1 MADKLWVG
9 GASTVAQVQTD
20 VFAGGAWTGDGT
32 ILATMTSEDGTSTQ
46 TVSLA
51 TTAVSSEAQLDL
63 FLSSLQ
69 GSSDTMF
76 QAVTFSKSG
85 ADTILSTASVAG
97 TPFYLAITEFS
108 DDTTGTITEVK
119 DGTGASVLSE
129 GPSDWNVDGSGQYT
143 GTNWRTGGDTNAVK
157 PADSDTVRIST
168 GSYDIR
174 YGLFQSS
181 IDLNELRITPGYKGS
196 IGQGS
201 NSIYLRIDVT
211 SSGAQAVT
219 VNSRGQETWLDTT
232 CPDVHVLGG
241 PAGVNLLQ
249 LAGDVDNLHIS
260 GPVNGTITCKAAMV
274 LDNVY
279 VTGAPRAVVN
289 LGAAITSLDQVWVDS
304 GTVTIN
310 DCAIATN
317 SAGDATERNG
327 INVMGTGTVIH
338 KGDLDTSVC
347 PRWRQM
353 GGHGEYNGQGTLTE
367 LIVYAGHFTLN
378 NSTADAVTVS
388 TTNQHGGTV
397 TDDAGIV
404 NATWTTFNR
413 DGGGG
418 VVSGADIKLYSQS

>member
-32 ILATMTSEDGTSTQ
+32 ILATMTSEDGSTTQ
-46 TVSLA
+46 VVSLNS
-51 TTAVSSEAQLDL
+51 TAVSSEAQLDL
-63 FLSSLQ
+63 FLADLQ
-69 GSSDTMF
+69 GSSETMF

-85 ADTILSTASVAG
+85 ADTILSTAKVAG
-97 TPFYLAITEFS
+97 VPFYLAMTEFC
-108 DDTTGTITEVK
+108 DDTTGTITEVN

-174 YGLFQSS
+174 YGLYQAG
-181 IDLNELRITPGYKGS
+181 IDLNELRVTPGYKGS
-196 IGQGS
+196 IGQGA

-219 VNSRGQETWLDTT
+219 INGRGQECWLDTT

-249 LAGDVDNLHIS
+249 LAGDVDNLHVS
-260 GPVNGTITCKAAMV
+260 GPVNGTVTCKAAMA
-274 LDNVY
+274 LDNVF
-279 VTGAPRAVVN
+279 VVGAPRAVVN
-289 LGAAITSLDQVWVDS
+289 IGAAVTSMDDVFVDG
-304 GTVTIN
+304 GTVTID
-310 DCAIATN
+310 DCAIASTL
-317 SAGDATERNG
+317 
-327 INVMGTGTVIH
+327 NVMGTGTLIH
-338 KGDLDTSVC
+338 KGSLPASTV
-347 PRWRQM
+347 PAFNVY
-353 GGHGEYNGQGTLTE
+353 GGHAEYNGQGTLTT
-367 LIVYAGHFTLN
+367 LNVYAGLFTLN
-378 NSTADAVTVS
+378 NSTADAVLIS
-388 TTNQHGGTV
+388 TCNQHGGTV